1 MTDELTLLR
10 AVAEAA
16 RAVVETRYVGGTWE
30 ALKDAI
36 ATLSDA
42 LDALPTPAQDSG
54 EAVRLAVWR
63 NRDGAMLFDI
73 AGSKSDVGNGSYYTR
88 LGVVTLS
95 VAAELER
102 GE

>member
-30 ALKDAI
+30 ALK
-36 ATLSDA
+36 DA

-73 AGSKSDVGNGSYYTR
+73 AGSKSDVGNASYYTR